1 MHYTTSGVNI
11 RLLPSH
17 KCSFEDPVHVTVS
30 GLNPQQRVDLRSKLT
45 DDTGRVFQAS
55 ATYQADGSGQVDLNR
70 DPSLGGSFT
79 GVEPMGLFW
88 ALKSD
93 TVACRF
99 TLTDVTRPA
108 LFDIEVVSDDKVIA
122 KVTNERHCL
131 ADGVRRIPV
140 TEGRIRGTLFMPPG
154 KGPFP
159 GILDTYVFRGGPF
172 ELRAALLAKR
182 GFAVLALAFQ
192 GYQDLPKRADKFH
205 LEYFEEGIDFLRQQP
220 EVKDQKIGLV
230 SISKSGDLA
239 LSMATFLPGI
249 SATVWINGCNANT
262 LVPIYY
268 KDICVPP
275 LLFDVNRIKMTPLGF
290 ADIGDAMNDPMSE
303 EGLPSVIPIERAP
316 GSFMFIMSEADR
328 NWQSA
333 YYARLACDRLKSH
346 GKNNYELV
354 RNTLAKM
361 HFTTSG
367 VNIRLLPSYKC
378 SFEDPVQ
385 VTVSGLNP
393 QQRVDLR
400 SKLTDDTGR
409 VFQASATYQ
418 ADGSGQ
424 VDLNRDPSL
433 GGSFAGVEPMGLF
446 WALKADIVAC
456 KFTLTDVTRPALVDI
471 EVVSDD
477 KVIAKVTNER
487 HCLADGVRRI
497 PVTEGRIRGTLF
509 MPPGKGPFPGIL
521 DTNVFRGFPFELRAA
536 LLAKRG
542 FAVLALAF
550 QGYQDLPKRAD
561 KFHLEYFEEGIDF
574 LRQQPEVKDQ
584 KIGLVSISKSGDLAL
599 SMATF
604 LPGISATVWING
616 CNANTL
622 VPIYYKD
629 ICVPPLLY
637 DIKKAKM
644 TPLGFMDIGDV
655 TNDPMS
661 EEGLP
666 SVIPIERAPG
676 SFMFIM
682 SEADRNWQSAYYAKL
697 ACDRLK
703 AHGKSNY
710 ELFVSGAVLAKN
722 RLNPDLWFKF
732 SGASRRRRDGRM
744 R

>member
-1 MHYTTSGVNI
+1 MCSV
-11 RLLPSH
+11 L
-17 KCSFEDPVHVTVS
+17 KC
-30 GLNPQQRVDLRSKLT
+30 
-45 DDTGRVFQAS
+45 VF
-55 ATYQADGSGQVDLNR
+55 T
-70 DPSLGGSFT
+70 
-79 GVEPMGLFW
+79 
-88 ALKSD
+88 
-93 TVACRF
+93 
-99 TLTDVTRPA
+99 
-108 LFDIEVVSDDKVIA
+108 
-122 KVTNERHCL
+122 
-131 ADGVRRIPV
+131 
-140 TEGRIRGTLFMPPG
+140 
-154 KGPFP
+154 PF
-159 GILDTYVFRGGPF
+159 
-172 ELRAALLAKR
+172 
-182 GFAVLALAFQ
+182 
-192 GYQDLPKRADKFH
+192 
-205 LEYFEEGIDFLRQQP
+205 
-220 EVKDQKIGLV
+220 
-230 SISKSGDLA
+230 
-239 LSMATFLPGI
+239 
-249 SATVWINGCNANT
+249 
-262 LVPIYY
+262 
-268 KDICVPP
+268 
-275 LLFDVNRIKMTPLGF
+275 
-290 ADIGDAMNDPMSE
+290 
-303 EGLPSVIPIERAP
+303 
-316 GSFMFIMSEADR
+316 
-328 NWQSA
+328 
-333 YYARLACDRLKSH
+333 
-346 GKNNYELV
+346 V

-710 ELFVSGAVLAKN
+710 ELVRYENAGHFIEVPYMPFCLANFHGVANQVVCFGGEPKAHSEAQLDAWKRIVNFFKN
-722 RLNPDLWFKF
+722 HL
-732 SGASRRRRDGRM
+732 ASADRSCKSM
-744 R
+744 L